1 MEEYNG
7 CSVPQYTAYPLP
19 HRLTHVDSELIHC
32 CWIFVGLIIKYE
44 ALYFRMRSMEVN
56 SRESV
61 LEQAKE
67 RGFELSSDG
76 TKWIPINSS
85 SVKPPAPFGRK
96 KNPKI
101 LMIGMLI
108 SSLLLTV
115 FAIFGSSWISLETNN
130 QQIHFGLDALNGD
143 IEPYSDSTKLDYK
156 YERAIMTTFNAFY
169 AGVVIKIGL
178 WLGVLFGFT
187 KSIFIILEKD
197 ELEPSYEIPHIA
209 LRFSVLMGIMWG
221 FAIGIFSI
229 WGLYIGSEMGS
240 FSHFGIHYWM
250 ALAGGALAYLVSFMT
265 KSVDSS

>member
-1 MEEYNG
+1 
-7 CSVPQYTAYPLP
+7 
-19 HRLTHVDSELIHC
+19 
-32 CWIFVGLIIKYE
+32 
-44 ALYFRMRSMEVN
+44 
-56 SRESV
+56 
-61 LEQAKE
+61 
-67 RGFELSSDG
+67 
-76 TKWIPINSS
+76 
-85 SVKPPAPFGRK
+85 
-96 KNPKI
+96 
-101 LMIGMLI
+101 MIGMLI
-108 SSLLLTV
+108 SSWLLTV

-143 IEPYSDSTKLDYK
+143 IEPYSDSTKLDYEYK
-156 YERAIMTTFNAFY
+156 IKSLMTTFNAFY

-229 WGLYIGSEMGS
+229 WGLYVGSLMGS
-240 FSHFGIHYWM
+240 IFHFGIHYWM
-250 ALAGGALAYLVSFMT
+250 ALAGGVLAYLVSFMT

>member
-1 MEEYNG
+1 
-7 CSVPQYTAYPLP
+7 
-19 HRLTHVDSELIHC
+19 
-32 CWIFVGLIIKYE
+32 
-44 ALYFRMRSMEVN
+44 MEVN

-85 SVKPPAPFGRK
+85 SVKSPAPFERK

-143 IEPYSDSTKLDYK
+143 IEADNTDSTKLDYK
-156 YERAIMTTFNAFY
+156 YERAIMTTFNVFLRW
-169 AGVVIKIGL
+169 GCNQNRFVVGCIVRIH
-178 WLGVLFGFT
+178 
-187 KSIFIILEKD
+187 
-197 ELEPSYEIPHIA
+197 EINIYHP
-209 LRFSVLMGIMWG
+209 
-221 FAIGIFSI
+221 
-229 WGLYIGSEMGS
+229 
-240 FSHFGIHYWM
+240 
-250 ALAGGALAYLVSFMT
+250 
-265 KSVDSS
+265 